1 MNILITN
8 DDGPE
13 AHGLALLQQ
22 AARTVYP
29 EARIVT
35 LAPRLGQGGQGLA
48 ITPLPAEALTVE
60 QIAPDFYVC
69 DGKPADLIYV
79 GLGLPHRIL
88 PHGQF
93 DLVLTGVNHGQ
104 NVGMDVFH
112 SGTVGMA
119 MLASAYFGVGAMAFS
134 QQVEYGPTE
143 LSDDAMF
150 RTAAEYVPYFLRD
163 VSRHALCCRTVNFPL
178 CKPKGQRVCGV
189 SMYSRF
195 RPHLVVEN
203 RREHE
208 DVAQLENGYIT
219 VSLLRP
225 TALAENRKAGSSDK
239 PVLSQSHKAEIISC
253 KRHAAE
259 WDVEGT

>member
-13 AHGLALLQQ
+13 AHGLALLRKV
-22 AARTVYP
+22 ARAVYP

-48 ITPLPAEALTVE
+48 ITPLAADALKVE
-60 QIAPDFYVC
+60 KIAPHFYVC

-79 GLGLPHRIL
+79 GLGMPHRYL
-88 PHGQF
+88 PGGQF

-119 MLASAYFGVGAMAFS
+119 MLASALFGVRAMAFS
-134 QQVEYGPTE
+134 QQVEHGTLG
-143 LSDDAMF
+143 LSHEVSF
-150 RTAAEYVPYFLRD
+150 RTAAEYLPFFLGD
-163 VSRHALCCRTVNFPL
+163 LSQHTHCCRTVNFPSH
-178 CKPKGQRVCGV
+178 KPKGQRICGV

-195 RPHLVVEN
+195 RPHLVAEN
-203 RREHE
+203 RREEE

-225 TALAENRKAGSSDK
+225 TALAENRQAGSSDE
-239 PVLSQSHKAEIISC
+239 PVQSQSHKTEIIS
-253 KRHAAE
+253 
-259 WDVEGT
+259 W

>member
-1 MNILITN
+1 MNILIAN

-13 AHGLALLQQ
+13 AHGLAVLQR
-22 AARTVYP
+22 AARAVYP

-35 LAPRLGQGGQGLA
+35 LAPRWGQGGQGLA
-48 ITPLPAEALTVE
+48 ITPLAADALEVE
-60 QIAPDFYVC
+60 KIEPDFYVC

-79 GLGLPHRIL
+79 GLGLPERYL
-88 PHGQF
+88 PSGQF

-119 MLASAYFGVGAMAFS
+119 MLASAFFGVSAMAFS
-134 QQVEYGPTE
+134 QQIEYGPAG
-143 LSDDAMF
+143 LSDEDSF
-150 RTAAEYVPYFLRD
+150 RIAAEYVPFFLGDMNRQ
-163 VSRHALCCRTVNFPL
+163 SPFCHTINFPSR
-178 CKPKGQRVCGV
+178 KPKGQRVCGV
-189 SMYSRF
+189 SMFSRF

-219 VSLLRP
+219 VSRLRP
-225 TALAENRKAGSSDK
+225 TALAENRQAGSSDE
-239 PVLSQSHKAEIISC
+239 PVLSQNHKAEIIS
-253 KRHAAE
+253 
-259 WDVEGT
+259 W

>member
-1 MNILITN
+1 MNIMIAN

-13 AHGLALLQQ
+13 AHGLALLRR

-35 LAPRLGQGGQGLA
+35 LAPRIGQGGQGLA
-48 ITPLPAEALTVE
+48 ITPLAADALALE
-60 QIAPDFYVC
+60 QIEPGFYVC

-79 GLGLPHRIL
+79 GLGLPHRFL

-119 MLASAYFGVGAMAFS
+119 MLASAFFGVPAMAFS
-134 QQVEYGPTE
+134 QQVEYGETAP
-143 LSDDAMF
+143 SDAEMF
-150 RTAAEYVPYFLRD
+150 RTAAEYVPYFLRSVGRD
-163 VSRHALCCRTVNFPL
+163 GVLCRTVNFPL
-178 CKPKGQRVCGV
+178 GSPKGQRLCGV
-189 SMYSRF
+189 SMFSRF
-195 RPHLVVEN
+195 RPHLVAEN

-208 DVAQLENGYIT
+208 DVAQLESGYIT
-219 VSLLRP
+219 VSILRP
-225 TALAENRKAGSSDK
+225 SALAELGATDSSDSTESVTARRYSA
-239 PVLSQSHKAEIISC
+239 P
-253 KRHAAE
+253 
-259 WDVEGT
+259 

>member
-1 MNILITN
+1 MNILIAN
-8 DDGPE
+8 DDGPA
-13 AHGLALLQQ
+13 AHGLALLQR
-22 AARTVYP
+22 AARAVYP

-60 QIAPDFYVC
+60 QIAGDCYVC
-69 DGKPADLIYV
+69 DGKPADLMYV
-79 GLGLPHRIL
+79 GLGLPHRFL

-119 MLASAYFGVGAMAFS
+119 MLASAYFGVPAMAFS
-134 QQVEYGPTE
+134 QQIEFGPAGS
-143 LSDDAMF
+143 SDEASF
-150 RTAAEYVPYFLRD
+150 RTAAEYVPYFVRD
-163 VSRHALCCRTVNFPL
+163 VSRDALCCRTVNFPL

-189 SMYSRF
+189 SMFSRF

-208 DVAQLENGYIT
+208 DVAQLESGYIT
-219 VSLLRP
+219 VSILRP
-225 TALAENRKAGSSDK
+225 SVLAGNGQTGASDES
-239 PVLSQSHKAEIISC
+239 VLSQHTNAES
-253 KRHAAE
+253 RS
-259 WDVEGT
+259 W